1 MKTLSKILVV
11 GLLLFVGSLSAIAQT
26 TSGGGTLQGSVK
38 DETGAA
44 IPNAT
49 VKITSLTTGAV
60 STFVTTSAGLFVTPT
75 INIGKYK
82 VRIEASGMKAWEG
95 QVQIETAREISIEP
109 VMKVGEV
116 TETVVIEGNIAPLSS
131 TPPNQ
136 QSEALWIQHGSRNC
150 RSTDAISTP
159 CSKTL
164 CRDWKPLLT

>member
-1 MKTLSKILVV
+1 MKPLFTKFSSFAMTAF
-11 GLLLFVGSLSAIAQT
+11 LLLTCGLAALAQT
-26 TSGGGTLQGSVK
+26 TSGGGTLQGTVK

-49 VKITSLTTGAV
+49 VKITSLGTGAV

-109 VMKVGEV
+109 VLKIGDV
-116 TETVVIEGNIAPLSS
+116 TETVVIEGNIAPLV
-131 TPPNQ
+131 NA
-136 QSEALWIQHGSRNC
+136 SEPTIGNTLDATRIKELPINGRNINAL
-150 RSTDAISTP
+150 
-159 CSKTL
+159 L
-164 CRDWKPLLT
+164 